1 MLRSRFRLLTT
12 IAAAAFAVASTTAQ
26 DAKARAASANQ
37 APSGSFAVR
46 CGTLLVGDGSA
57 PQHNVWLVV
66 RDGKIENVSQA
77 APPAD
82 LAVVDASSKVV
93 MPGIVAVDSDL
104 AVVRDGEYQ
113 ITPDALAVDAFDFER
128 SWRRALEGGITS
140 AYVSPGRLRL
150 VSGQGSVVKLAGS
163 DIIER
168 VLNEQASLRVNFGD
182 DALRAPRVFEPN
194 AHPTDEDP
202 LVPARIQTPTSRISL
217 LAELRAVFAAATDKN
232 TGPGGVGP
240 AEHQYDERALR
251 AVIEGKLPMR
261 AAATSTQDIRRALQL
276 QKELGIQMVLEDPS
290 EIAPVAATAAGQ
302 KVMATFRVPALFG
315 KSVPGGEDRL
325 RETPKRH
332 FDAPAKAAA
341 AGVIIGLCP
350 ASGVPLRDYL
360 MSVAIAVRHGL
371 APETALRA
379 VGIDAATI
387 LGVQDRVGSLAAG
400 KDADFV
406 VLSGEPLAIGSMVES
421 TWIDGQR
428 RFARKTDSQVLAIR
442 TNRVLDGTGRVLR
455 NGVVL
460 IQNGRIKAVG
470 EDLTIPYGAEVLDL
484 AGGVATPGFLDVFSH
499 LGLAGEGSGVPGGNP
514 GQRLHEVIAADDPM
528 FEPALREGITSLLVA
543 GKDSGLASGRLTAI
557 KTGAEDRDG
566 LVLRAIAGQ
575 RMVHDSIG
583 PNAIKPLADQIAR
596 GRKYVETWAK
606 YEKDLA
612 EWKTGKVAAPKA
624 TPKVEEKPAEE
635 SAKPKADPL
644 TGTWEAEIT
653 IQDRF
658 TLQIK
663 LDLQLKGK
671 KVTGTISIGMGGRG
685 GGGNGPPPQEITGT
699 FENDTLKIEFSGMGA
714 QASLEATVKGD
725 TMTGKL
731 NLGPM
736 GSQDVTGKRT
746 STTPSAA
753 PKRSSSRPKAKT
765 EDGRPKAPKVDEN
778 LEPMRAVI
786 AGKASLVVRSNR
798 GPAIRDVVELLETE
812 KISYVL
818 TGCDDLLDDSSL
830 LNGNK
835 PGIVVGPEVVV
846 EDNGKLVNVASTF
859 ADQGLPILF
868 GSGNCEGTRFLPL
881 HVAYAVRYGLSPQD
895 ALKGLTLWPAL
906 AFHLDDR
913 VGSLEKG
920 KDADLVVFSGNPF
933 EPQSRVLLVVCNG
946 RVVVDNRKE
955 VQ

>member
-1 MLRSRFRLLTT
+1 MLRSRSRFLATL
-12 IAAAAFAVASTTAQ
+12 AAAALAAASTTAQ
-26 DAKARAASANQ
+26 VAKTSPV
-37 APSGSFAVR
+37 PSGSFAVR
-46 CGTLLVGDGSA
+46 CGTLLVGDGST

-66 RDGKIENVSQA
+66 RNGKIESVGQA
-77 APPAD
+77 APPSD
-82 LAVVDASSKVV
+82 LAVVDASNRFV

-104 AVVRDGEYQ
+104 AVVSDSEYQ
-113 ITPDALAVDAFDFER
+113 ITPDAIAIDAFDFER

-140 AYVSPGRLRL
+140 AYVSPGRQRL

-168 VLNEQASLRVNFGD
+168 VLKEEASLRVNFGD
-182 DALRAPRVFEPN
+182 AALRAPRVFEPN
-194 AHPTDEDP
+194 AHPTDENP
-202 LVPARIQTPTSRISL
+202 LVPSRIQTPTSRISL
-217 LAELRAVFAAATDKN
+217 LAELRAVFAAATDKD
-232 TGPGGVGP
+232 TGPAGVGP
-240 AEHQYDERALR
+240 VEHRYDERALR

-261 AAATSTQDIRRALQL
+261 AAATSAHDIRRALQL
-276 QKELGIQMVLEDPS
+276 QKELGIQMVLENPS
-290 EIAPVAATAAGQ
+290 EIARIAQTAASQ
-302 KVMATFRVPALFG
+302 KAMATFRVPAMFG

-325 RETPKRH
+325 KETAKRH

-341 AGVIIGLCP
+341 AGVTIGLCP
-350 ASGVPLRDYL
+350 AAGVPLRDYL

-371 APETALRA
+371 SPETAMRA
-379 VGIDAATI
+379 IGIDAAKI
-387 LGVQDRVGSLAAG
+387 LGVDQRVGSLEAG
-400 KDADFV
+400 KDADFI
-406 VLSGEPLAIGSMVES
+406 VLSGEPLAVGSMVES

-428 RFARKTDSQVLAIR
+428 RFVRKTDSQVLAIR
-442 TNRVLDGTGRVLR
+442 TSRVLDGTGRVLR

-484 AGGVATPGFLDVFSH
+484 EGGVATPGFIDVFSH

-514 GQRLHEVIAADDPM
+514 GQRLHEVIAVDDPM

-543 GKDSGLASGRLTAI
+543 GKDGGLSSGRLTAI
-557 KTGAEDRDG
+557 KTGAADRDG

-596 GRKYVETWAK
+596 GRKYVDTWAK
-606 YEKDLA
+606 YEKALA
-612 EWKTGKVAAPKA
+612 EWKTGKAAAPK
-624 TPKVEEKPAEE
+624 PKPKAEEKPKDKADEAKE
-635 SAKPKADPL
+635 SEKPAPDPL

-663 LDLQLKGK
+663 LELKLKGK
-671 KVTGTISIGMGGRG
+671 KVTGTISMGMGR
-685 GGGNGPPPQEITGT
+685 GGNGPPPQDISGT
-699 FENDTLKIEFSGMGA
+699 FENGTLKIEFSGMGGS
-714 QASLEATVKGD
+714 ASLEATVKGD

-731 NLGPM
+731 DLGPM
-736 GSQDVTGKRT
+736 GTQDVTGKRT
-746 STTPSAA
+746 SKSPSAA
-753 PKRSSSRPKAKT
+753 PKRSSSRRKPKT
-765 EDGRPKAPKVDEN
+765 EDGRPKAPKVDEK

-786 AGKASLVVRSNR
+786 AGKASIVVRSNR
-798 GPAIRDVVELLETE
+798 GPAIRDVVELLEKE

-835 PGIVVGPEVVV
+835 PAIVVGPEVVV
-846 EDNGKLVNVASTF
+846 EENGELINVASTF

-895 ALKGLTLWPAL
+895 ALKGLTLWPAR

-913 VGSLEKG
+913 IGSLEKG